1 MYHKEWDHNAMVDG
15 IFEDFAD
22 EINAEIAKNVSKSLL
37 KRNREIGKRLIV
49 NGKMSDEEIASCSDL
64 TLEDVV
70 ILRSQLEK

>member
-1 MYHKEWDHNAMVDG
+1 MVDG

>member
-1 MYHKEWDHNAMVDG
+1 MVDG

-37 KRNREIGKRLIV
+37 ERNREIGKRLIV

-70 ILRSQLEK
+70 VLRSQLEK

>member
-37 KRNREIGKRLIV
+37 ERNREIGKRLIV

-70 ILRSQLEK
+70 VLRSQLEK

>member
-37 KRNREIGKRLIV
+37 ERTREIGKRLIV

>member
-1 MYHKEWDHNAMVDG
+1 MVPG
-15 IFEDFAD
+15 IFKEFAT

-37 KRNREIGKRLIV
+37 ERNREIGKRLIV

-70 ILRSQLEK
+70 LLRSQLEK